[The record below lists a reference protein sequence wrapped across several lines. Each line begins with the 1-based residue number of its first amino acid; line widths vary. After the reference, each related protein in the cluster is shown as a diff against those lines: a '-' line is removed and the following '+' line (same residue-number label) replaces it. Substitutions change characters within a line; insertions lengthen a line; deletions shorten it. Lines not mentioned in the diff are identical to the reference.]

1 MRRNVIKFNEFDERS
16 ARMGI
21 NDTDRTLPSNR
32 MVFEVRR
39 DMALYRRFRQNLEP
53 VMEDY
58 GLGEDERE
66 AFRARDLKRLG
77 ELGVH
82 PYFLPQISRLF
93 HSSVDNY
100 NDSEAARLYAEHM
113 VDGGEGS

>member
-1 MRRNVIKFNEFDERS
+1 
-16 ARMGI
+16 MGI
-21 NDTDRTLPSNR
+21 VDTDRTLPSNR
-32 MVFEVRR
+32 MVFHVRR
-39 DMALYRRFRQNLEP
+39 DLALYQRFRQNLEP
-53 VMEDY
+53 VMEEY
-58 GLGEDERE
+58 GLAEVERE
-66 AFRARDLKRLG
+66 AFRAQDLKKLG

-113 VDGGEGS
+113 VDEDY